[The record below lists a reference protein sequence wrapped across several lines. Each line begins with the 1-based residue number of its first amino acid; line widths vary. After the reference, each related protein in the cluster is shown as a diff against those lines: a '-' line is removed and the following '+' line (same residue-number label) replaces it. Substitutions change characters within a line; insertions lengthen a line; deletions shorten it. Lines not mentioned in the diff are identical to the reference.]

1 MSSRRQQYAHPANP
15 GAPQPALPEPEED
28 LPPTQ
33 YLMMEVLAARY
44 RLGENYWTFP
54 SSHRRIADE
63 LERKGL
69 VYQKSGRV
77 ERTILVWLTDAG
89 KAGVLSPNYQPP
101 GVQDT

>member
-1 MSSRRQQYAHPANP
+1 MTTSRRTINQMPTWTAPPAP
-15 GAPQPALPEPEED
+15 PASEGE

-63 LERKGL
+63 LESKGL

-89 KAGVLSPNYQPP
+89 KAGVLSPNYQVPAER
-101 GVQDT
+101 DA